1 MLRASI
7 PLRPCSVSGY
17 GGMAVTPHHLATVAA
32 VATLERGGNAV
43 DAAIT
48 ANAVQ
53 GMVAPETCGIGGDL
67 FALVTG
73 PGIEGVLALNASGRA
88 GSGAGK
94 LARELRTSGAK
105 EIPQRHPAA
114 ASTPGCVDGWLA
126 LHARLGRLDFDAL
139 LQPAIRL
146 GRDGFAASRELA
158 AAFARR
164 FDELREEVA
173 FSDIYATGRP
183 PLEGERIR
191 RSRLAATLER
201 IAGEGRAAVY
211 AGELGSAISAA
222 VDGAITTDDLAVSQ
236 AEWVEPLAAEV
247 FGAKVW
253 TVPPNSQGYIT
264 LAALAVQETL
274 GLPDPGDPLAWHL
287 AIESYRQA
295 AADRD
300 QVVADSASMSLQP
313 ATLVSPDRI
322 QEMAAR
328 ISAERAVDVPP
339 PPPADGGTAFMC
351 VADDE
356 GLGISLIQSNF
367 YGIGSGISVSGGGFV
382 LQDRGRGFT
391 LHDGHPNELAP
402 GRRPLHTLA
411 PTLWTRDGKLA
422 ALIGTR
428 GGHIQPQLVSQLS
441 SLILGRDV
449 EPGRAMVA
457 PRWSVPVPGT
467 NGSGSSVRVEPGTPE
482 GVIEGLIKRGHSV
495 EHLDFPQPG
504 WGPMSAITVSSE
516 GLRVGAA
523 DPRVDTTLAAAT

>member
-7 PLRPCSVSGY
+7 PLRPSSVSGY
-17 GGMAVTPHHLATVAA
+17 GGMAVTPHHLATVGA
-32 VATLERGGNAV
+32 VTILERGGNAV
-43 DAAIT
+43 DAAIA

-67 FALVTG
+67 FGLVAG

-88 GSGAGK
+88 GSGAGE
-94 LARELRTSGAK
+94 LARELRMSGAK

-126 LHARLGRLDFDAL
+126 LHARLGRIDLDAIL
-139 LQPAIRL
+139 EPAIRL

-158 AAFARR
+158 GAFARR
-164 FDELREEVA
+164 FDELRDEV
-173 FSDIYATGRP
+173 SLSEIYAAGRA

-191 RSRLAATLER
+191 RTGLARTLER
-201 IAGEGRAAVY
+201 IAGEGRAALY
-211 AGELGSAISAA
+211 EGELATAISAA
-222 VDGAITTDDLAVSQ
+222 VDGAITTDDLALHQ
-236 AEWVEPLAAEV
+236 AEWVEPLSVEV
-247 FGAKVW
+247 FGATVW
-253 TVPPNSQGYIT
+253 TVPPNSQGYIA
-264 LAALAVQETL
+264 LAALAIQEML
-274 GLPDPGDPLAWHL
+274 GLPDPDDPLAWHL

-300 QVVADSASMSLQP
+300 RVVADPVSMSLQP
-313 ATLVSPDRI
+313 TELVAPARI

-328 ISAERAVDVPP
+328 VSAERALEVPP

-391 LHDGHPNELAP
+391 LREGHPNELAP

-411 PTLWTRDGKLA
+411 PTLWTRKRELA

-449 EPGRAMVA
+449 EPGRAMVT

-467 NGSGSSVRVEPGTPE
+467 DGSGSSVRVEPGTPDE
-482 GVIEGLIKRGHSV
+482 VVKGLIQRSHAV
-495 EHLDFPQPG
+495 ERLDFPQTG
-504 WGPMSAITVSSE
+504 WGPMSALTVSPE

-523 DPRVDTTLAAAT
+523 DPRVDTTMAAAT